1 MVGWIVGLAVGG
13 TLWSGG
19 ASFYEASGAGIA
31 LGVAA
36 WGATDVIRGRGQRRR
51 QLAEARAYLA
61 ARDARRAGHV
71 DDADTALV

>member
-31 LGVAA
+31 LGVGV
-36 WGATDVIRGRGQRRR
+36 WGVADVIRGRSERKR
-51 QLAEARAYLA
+51 QLAEARAHLA